1 MATADLSTAHDRE
14 PFLRQLDKHATPA
27 AESDDTFGLVLVKLS
42 HLRDINN
49 AYGFSTGDACLETIV
64 LRLIKTARPND
75 VVGHLGGGLFAL
87 LVAKPCDEALL
98 ELAINRLLDELSPP
112 VVIGKRTLAIACRAA
127 GGLYRD
133 HGPTPDALLAAV
145 ENGLHETFRE
155 GRPYRLIMPRP
166 YGRVTDDFTLLRA
179 VEEALDKG
187 EFNLNYQPQL
197 NLKDHR
203 VAGFEALL
211 RWNHDIYAKVSPERL
226 IPLAEKN
233 DVIVPLTRWTFNAAL
248 RQFSEL
254 QGLPPKAKVSVNL
267 SAQLLTHASILD
279 IIADALAI
287 WDVAPERLM
296 VEITE
301 TSMMINPEASI
312 EAVHSLRELG
322 TCISIDDFGT
332 GYSSLAYLERLPLDE
347 LKIDKSFV
355 RQVASN
361 EHDQKIVRAIID
373 LAHTFGMHVVAE
385 GIEVQEAENLLLELG
400 CDIGQGYL
408 YSRPVTAEMLDYWL
422 RAQPVSAPDKTTT

>member
-1 MATADLSTAHDRE
+1 MPDGDSPASVLSRE
-14 PFLRQLDKHATPA
+14 TFLHELKAHATPA
-27 AESDDTFGLVLVKLS
+27 SESEATFGLVLVKLS

-49 AYGFSTGDACLETIV
+49 AFGFSAGDECLAIIGQ
-64 LRLIKTARPND
+64 RLENTVRSRDRI
-75 VVGHLGGGLFAL
+75 GHLGGGLFGV
-87 LVAKPCDEALL
+87 LVAEPCDEALM
-98 ELAINRLLDELSPP
+98 ELAINRMLDELKPP
-112 VVIGKRTLAIACRAA
+112 VTLGERTIAIACRAA

-145 ENGLHETFRE
+145 ESGLHQAFRE
-155 GRPYRLIMPRP
+155 AQPYALLKPRS

-179 VEEALDKG
+179 VETAIDNS
-187 EFNLNYQPQL
+187 EFTLAYQPQL
-197 NLKDHR
+197 RLDDHR

-211 RWNHDIYAKVSPERL
+211 RWDHPLYARISPERL

-254 QGLPPKAKVSVNL
+254 VGLPDTAKLSVNL
-267 SAQLLTHASILD
+267 SAQLLTHRGILD
-279 IIADALAI
+279 IISDALAI
-287 WDVAPERLM
+287 WDVAPHRLM

-301 TSMMINPEASI
+301 TSMMSNPEASI
-312 EAVHSLRELG
+312 AAVHNLRELG
-322 TCISIDDFGT
+322 ARISIDDFGT

-355 RQVASN
+355 LKVTSN

-373 LAHTFGMHVVAE
+373 LAHTFGMRVVAE
-385 GIEVQEAENLLLELG
+385 GIEDEATESLLRRFG
-400 CDIGQGYL
+400 CDIGQGYHF
-408 YSRPVTAEMLDYWL
+408 SRPLSAEMLDHWL
-422 RAQPVSAPDKTTT
+422 HAQPAGTEA

>member
-1 MATADLSTAHDRE
+1 MTDADPPPSVCSRE
-14 PFLRQLDKHATPA
+14 AFLRNLQEHATPA
-27 AESDDTFGLVLVKLS
+27 TADQATFGLVLVKLS

-49 AYGFSTGDACLETIV
+49 AFGFSAGDDCLNSIGR
-64 LRLIKTARPND
+64 RLLDTVRPHD
-75 VVGHLGGGLFAL
+75 LVGHLGGGLFGV
-87 LVAKPCDEALL
+87 LVAEPCDEALL
-98 ELAINRLLDELSPP
+98 ELAINRMLDELKPS
-112 VVIGKRTLAIACRAA
+112 VTLGERSIAIACRAA

-145 ENGLHETFRE
+145 ESGLHRVFRE
-155 GRPYRLIMPRP
+155 AQSYALLKPRG

-179 VEEALDKG
+179 VEAAIDNS
-187 EFNLNYQPQL
+187 EFTLNYQPQL
-197 NLKDHR
+197 RLDDHR

-211 RWNHDIYAKVSPERL
+211 RWDHPVYARVSPERL

-254 QGLPPKAKVSVNL
+254 TGLSDDAKVSVNL
-267 SAQLLTHASILD
+267 SAQLLTHLGILD
-279 IIADALAI
+279 IISDALAI
-287 WDVAPERLM
+287 WNVAPHRLM

-301 TSMMINPEASI
+301 TSMMSNPEASI
-312 EAVHSLRELG
+312 AAVHNLREIG
-322 TCISIDDFGT
+322 ARISIDDFGT

-355 RQVASN
+355 RRVTDN

-385 GIEVQEAENLLLELG
+385 GIEEVSTESLLRRFG
-400 CDIGQGYL
+400 CDVGQGYL
-408 YSRPVTAEMLDYWL
+408 FSRPLSAEMIDHWL
-422 RAQPVSAPDKTTT
+422 HAQPAGVVV